1 MFVSLKDY
9 DEELQPRERL
19 RKYGP
24 EVLNHQELLAIILRT
39 GSRNKNVLELSEEIL
54 KSFDD
59 LFDLKTASV
68 EELMMIEGIG
78 EVKAIEIQAVI
89 EFGRRMSLYSR
100 EKKGNIHS
108 SAALGEQLIKEMK
121 DYQQEH
127 LMVLYLNTKNEIL
140 KKKTIFIGSLSQS
153 VAHPREIFKLA
164 VKCSAARIIVVHNHP
179 SGNPEPSKQ
188 DIAFTHRLIECG
200 SLMGIE
206 MLDHLVI
213 GEKSYISMKE
223 NGVI

>member
-100 EKKGNIHS
+100 EKKGSIHS